1 MGGQTRKKGE
11 IAMKRNIAF
20 AVLAVFVLG
29 CFIVTGAATPSLAKD
44 KLTLKV
50 AGISAPEYRG
60 TKSLY
65 TIKDIVEKGTEGRI
79 ILDIFPANQ
88 LGDYTQVFEEIRRG
102 TIEMGLIFLPSQFD
116 VMLEVGS
123 LPFLAE
129 TGEGMQ
135 EQLSPGSY
143 VYSIIEDSLDKLGV
157 RLLRIYGDGFVG
169 VGLARKPKDPVKA
182 GTPKDAMIR
191 VAPLAV
197 YKETAED
204 LGFRTASI
212 PYADTYSAI
221 QTGVC
226 DGWIGGSSQ
235 INYLS
240 FRDVIKYYIPYNCLF
255 DQTGYIIG
263 KDIWNKISPE
273 DQKVILDAVNEQADK
288 SFADSNAEDV
298 EYQEKLAEAGVEIIP
313 ISGSEMAE
321 LAEYIRN
328 TTWPKLES
336 TYGKETLDKIKES
349 LQ

>member
-1 MGGQTRKKGE
+1 MSGKSK
-11 IAMKRNIAF
+11 AF
-20 AVLAVFVLG
+20 CILGIFVLAAVLFSAGIAPLY
-29 CFIVTGAATPSLAKD
+29 AKPM
-44 KLTLKV
+44 TLKV

-65 TIKDIVEKGTEGRI
+65 TIKEIVEKETEGRI
-79 ILDIFPANQ
+79 VLDIFPASQ

-116 VMLEVGS
+116 LMLEVGS

-135 EQLSPGSY
+135 EQLSPGSV
-143 VYSIIEDSLDKLGV
+143 VYDIIEKSLDKLGV
-157 RLLRIYGDGFVG
+157 NLLRIYGDGFVG
-169 VGLARKPKDPVKA
+169 VGLAKEPANPFKA
-182 GTPKDAMIR
+182 GMPKDAMIR

-204 LGFRTASI
+204 LGFRTTSI

-240 FRDVIKYYIPYNCLF
+240 FRDVIKYYVPYNCLF
-255 DQTGYIIG
+255 DQTAYIVG
-263 KDIWNKISPE
+263 KKVWDRISE
-273 DQKVILDAVNEQADK
+273 ADQKVILKTVNEQADK
-288 SFADSNAEDV
+288 SFADSKAEDI
-298 EYQEKLAEAGVEIIP
+298 EYQKKLADFGVTIIP
-313 ISGSEMAE
+313 IPEKEMAE
-321 LAEYIRN
+321 LAETIRN
-328 TTWPKLES
+328 TTWPKLEK

-349 LQ
+349 LK

>member
-1 MGGQTRKKGE
+1 MVRKS
-11 IAMKRNIAF
+11 IAYRILGIF
-20 AVLAVFVLG
+20 LLGAVF
-29 CFIVTGAATPSLAKD
+29 ISIAITPSSAKP
-44 KLTLKV
+44 LTLKV

-60 TKSLY
+60 TKSLFA
-65 TIKDIVEKGTEGRI
+65 IKEVVEKETEGRI
-79 ILDIFPANQ
+79 ILDLFPANQ

-116 VMLEVGS
+116 LMLEVGS
-123 LPFLAE
+123 LPFLAG

-135 EQLSPGSY
+135 KQLSPGSV
-143 VYSIIEDSLDKLGV
+143 VYDIIEKSLDKLGV
-157 RLLRIYGDGFVG
+157 NLLRIYGDGFVG
-169 VGLARKPKDPVKA
+169 VGLAKEPTNPLKA
-182 GTPKDAMIR
+182 GMPKDAMIR

-204 LGFRTASI
+204 LGFRTTSI

-240 FRDVIKYYIPYNCLF
+240 FRDVIKYYVPYNCLF
-255 DQTGYIIG
+255 DQTAYIVG
-263 KDIWNKISPE
+263 KKVWDQISE
-273 DQKVILDAVNEQADK
+273 ADQKVILKAVNEQADK
-288 SFADSNAEDV
+288 SFADSKAEDV
-298 EYQEKLAEAGVEIIP
+298 EFQKKLADFGVKIIP
-313 ISGSEMAE
+313 IPEKEMAE
-321 LAEYIRN
+321 LAETIRN
-328 TTWPKLES
+328 TTWPKLEK

>member
-1 MGGQTRKKGE
+1 MSGRSK
-11 IAMKRNIAF
+11 AF
-20 AVLAVFVLG
+20 CILGVFVL
-29 CFIVTGAATPSLAKD
+29 AAVLFSAGITPSYAKPI
-44 KLTLKV
+44 TLKV

-65 TIKDIVEKGTEGRI
+65 TIKEVVEKETEGRI
-79 ILDIFPANQ
+79 VLDIFPASQ

-116 VMLEVGS
+116 LMLEVGS

-135 EQLSPGSY
+135 EQLSPGSV
-143 VYSIIEDSLDKLGV
+143 VYDIIENSLDKLGV
-157 RLLRIYGDGFVG
+157 NLLRIYGDGFVG
-169 VGLARKPKDPVKA
+169 VGLAKEPTNVLKA
-182 GTPKDAMIR
+182 GMPKDAMIR

-204 LGFRTASI
+204 LGFRTTSI

-240 FRDVIKYYIPYNCLF
+240 FRDVIKFYVPYNCLF
-255 DQTGYIIG
+255 DQTAYIVG
-263 KDIWNKISPE
+263 KKVWDQISE
-273 DQKVILDAVNEQADK
+273 ADQKVILKAVNEQADK
-288 SFADSNAEDV
+288 SFADSKAEDV
-298 EYQEKLAEAGVEIIP
+298 EFQQKLADFGVKIIP
-313 ISGSEMAE
+313 IPDKEMAE
-321 LAEYIRN
+321 IAETIRN
-328 TTWPKLES
+328 TTWAKLEK
-336 TYGKETLDKIKES
+336 TYGKETLEKIKES
-349 LQ
+349 LK

>member
-1 MGGQTRKKGE
+1 MSGRS
-11 IAMKRNIAF
+11 RAF
-20 AVLAVFVLG
+20 CILGVFVL
-29 CFIVTGAATPSLAKD
+29 AAVLFSAGITPLYAKPM
-44 KLTLKV
+44 TLKV

-65 TIKDIVEKGTEGRI
+65 TIKEIVEKETEGRI
-79 ILDIFPANQ
+79 VLDIFPASQ

-116 VMLEVGS
+116 LMLEVGS
-123 LPFLAE
+123 HPFLAG

-135 EQLSPGSY
+135 EQLSPGSV
-143 VYSIIEDSLDKLGV
+143 VYDIIEKSLDKLGV
-157 RLLRIYGDGFVG
+157 NLLRIYGDGFVG
-169 VGLARKPKDPVKA
+169 VGLAKEPKNPLKA
-182 GTPKDAMIR
+182 GMTKDAMIR

-204 LGFRTASI
+204 LGFRTTSI

-240 FRDVIKYYIPYNCLF
+240 FRDVIKFYVPYNCLF
-255 DQTGYIIG
+255 DQTAYIVG
-263 KDIWNKISPE
+263 KKVWDRISE
-273 DQKVILDAVNEQADK
+273 ADQKVILKAVNEQADK
-288 SFADSNAEDV
+288 SFADSKAEDV
-298 EYQEKLAEAGVEIIP
+298 EFQQKLADFGVTIIP
-313 ISGSEMAE
+313 IPDKEMAE
-321 LAEYIRN
+321 LAETIRN
-328 TTWPKLES
+328 TTWPKLEK

-349 LQ
+349 LK

>member
-1 MGGQTRKKGE
+1 MRKSVA
-11 IAMKRNIAF
+11 IT
-20 AVLAVFVLG
+20 VLGIFVLG
-29 CFIVTGAATPSLAKD
+29 LLMVSGAATPSLAKD

-65 TIKDIVEKGTEGRI
+65 AIKEAVEKGTEGRVV
-79 ILDIFPANQ
+79 LDIFPANQ

-116 VMLEVGS
+116 VMLEIGS

-135 EQLSPGSY
+135 KQLSPGSF
-143 VYSIIEDSLDKLGV
+143 VYSVIDGSLDKLGV
-157 RLLRIYGDGFVG
+157 KLLRLYGDGFVG
-169 VGLARKPKDPVKA
+169 VGLAKEPKDPTKP
-182 GTPKDAMIR
+182 GTDKGTLIR

-204 LGFRTASI
+204 LGFRTTNI

-240 FRDVIKYYIPYNCLF
+240 FRDVIKYYVPYNCLF
-255 DQTGYIIG
+255 DQTAYIIG
-263 KDIWNKISPE
+263 KDIWNKISPA
-273 DQKVILDAVNEQADK
+273 DQKVIVNAVNEQADK
-288 SFADSNAEDV
+288 SFADSNAE
-298 EYQEKLAEAGVEIIP
+298 
-313 ISGSEMAE
+313 
-321 LAEYIRN
+321 
-328 TTWPKLES
+328 
-336 TYGKETLDKIKES
+336 
-349 LQ
+349 

>member
-1 MGGQTRKKGE
+1 MKKSL
-11 IAMKRNIAF
+11 AF
-20 AVLAVFVLG
+20 AVLSVFVLG
-29 CFIVTGAATPSLAKD
+29 LIMVSGAATPSLAKD

-65 TIKDIVEKGTEGRI
+65 AIKEAVEKGTDGRV

-123 LPFLAE
+123 LPFLAS

-135 EQLSPGSY
+135 KQLSPGSF
-143 VYSIIEDSLDKLGV
+143 VYSIIDGSLDKLGV
-157 RLLRIYGDGFVG
+157 KLLRLYGDGFVG
-169 VGLARKPKDPVKA
+169 VGLSKKPVNPGKA
-182 GTPKDAMIR
+182 GVDKGTLIR

-204 LGFRTASI
+204 LGFRTTNI

-240 FRDVIKYYIPYNCLF
+240 FRDVIKYYVPYNCLF

-263 KDIWNKISPE
+263 KDIWNKISPA
-273 DQKVILDAVNEQADK
+273 DQKVIIDAVNAQADK
-288 SFADSNAEDV
+288 SFADSNAEDL
-298 EYQEKLAEAGVEIIP
+298 EYQKKLAEAGVEIISIP
-313 ISGSEMAE
+313 EKDMKV
-321 LAEYIRN
+321 LADYIRS
-328 TTWPKLES
+328 TTWPKLEA
-336 TYGKETLDKIKES
+336 TYGKETLDKIKKS
-349 LQ
+349 LK

>member
-1 MGGQTRKKGE
+1 MRKSVA
-11 IAMKRNIAF
+11 IT
-20 AVLAVFVLG
+20 VLSIFVLG
-29 CFIVTGAATPSLAKD
+29 LLMVSGAATPSLAKD

-65 TIKDIVEKGTEGRI
+65 AIKEVVEKGTEGRVVF
-79 ILDIFPANQ
+79 DIFPANQ

-116 VMLEVGS
+116 VMLELGS

-135 EQLSPGSY
+135 KQLSPGSF
-143 VYSIIEDSLDKLGV
+143 VYSVIDGSLDKLGV
-157 RLLRIYGDGFVG
+157 KLLRLYGDGFVG
-169 VGLARKPKDPVKA
+169 VGLAEEPKDPAKP
-182 GTPKDAMIR
+182 GTDKGTLIR

-204 LGFRTASI
+204 LGFRTTNI

-240 FRDVIKYYIPYNCLF
+240 FRDVIKYYVPYNCLF
-255 DQTGYIIG
+255 DQTAYIIG

-273 DQKVILDAVNEQADK
+273 DQKVIVNAVNEQADK
-288 SFADSNAEDV
+288 SFADSNAEDL
-298 EYQEKLAEAGVEIIP
+298 EYQAKLAEAGVKIISIP
-313 ISGSEMAE
+313 EKDMAE
-321 LAEYIRN
+321 LAKYIRS
-328 TTWPKLES
+328 TTWPKLEK
-336 TYGKETLDKIKES
+336 TYGKEALDKVKKS
-349 LQ
+349 LE

>member
-1 MGGQTRKKGE
+1 MSGRSK
-11 IAMKRNIAF
+11 AF
-20 AVLAVFVLG
+20 CILGVFVL
-29 CFIVTGAATPSLAKD
+29 AAVLFSAGITPSYAKPI
-44 KLTLKV
+44 TLKV

-65 TIKDIVEKGTEGRI
+65 TIKEVVEKETEGRI
-79 ILDIFPANQ
+79 VLDIFPASQ

-116 VMLEVGS
+116 LMLEVGS

-135 EQLSPGSY
+135 EQLSPGSV
-143 VYSIIEDSLDKLGV
+143 VYDIIEKSLDKLGV
-157 RLLRIYGDGFVG
+157 NLLRIYGDGFVG
-169 VGLARKPKDPVKA
+169 VGLAKEPTNVLKA
-182 GTPKDAMIR
+182 GMPKDAMIR

-204 LGFRTASI
+204 LGFRTTSI

-240 FRDVIKYYIPYNCLF
+240 FRDVIKFYVPYNCLF
-255 DQTGYIIG
+255 DQTAYIVG
-263 KDIWNKISPE
+263 KKVWDRISE
-273 DQKVILDAVNEQADK
+273 ADQKVILKAVNEQADK
-288 SFADSNAEDV
+288 SFADSKAEDV
-298 EYQEKLAEAGVEIIP
+298 EFPAETG
-313 ISGSEMAE
+313 
-321 LAEYIRN
+321 
-328 TTWPKLES
+328 
-336 TYGKETLDKIKES
+336 
-349 LQ
+349 

>member
-1 MGGQTRKKGE
+1 MKKSLA
-11 IAMKRNIAF
+11 I
-20 AVLAVFVLG
+20 AVLSVFVLG
-29 CFIVTGAATPSLAKD
+29 AIMVSGAATPSLAKD

-60 TKSLY
+60 TRSLY
-65 TIKDIVEKGTEGRI
+65 AIKEAVEKGTDGRV
-79 ILDIFPANQ
+79 ILDVFPANQ

-123 LPFLAE
+123 LPFLAS

-135 EQLSPGSY
+135 KQLSPGSS
-143 VYSIIEDSLDKLGV
+143 VYSIIDESLDKLGV
-157 RLLRIYGDGFVG
+157 KLLRIYGDGFVG
-169 VGLARKPKDPVKA
+169 VGLAKKPKDPAKA
-182 GTPKDAMIR
+182 GVDKGALIR

-204 LGFRTASI
+204 LGFRTTTI

-240 FRDVIKYYIPYNCLF
+240 FRDVIKYYVPYNCLF
-255 DQTGYIIG
+255 DQTAYIIG
-263 KDIWNKISPE
+263 KDIWNKISPA
-273 DQKVILDAVNEQADK
+273 DQKVIIDAVNAQADK
-288 SFADSNAEDV
+288 SFADSNAEDM
-298 EYQEKLAEAGVEIIP
+298 EYQKKLTEAGVEIIS
-313 ISGSEMAE
+313 ISENDMKD
-321 LAEYIRN
+321 LADYIRS
-328 TTWPKLES
+328 TTWPKLEA
-336 TYGKETLDKIKES
+336 TYGKETLDKIKKS
-349 LQ
+349 LK